1 MEEIRARIVKRRTLR
16 RPVRL
21 RGVSLRSFSPVSA
34 TLEPA
39 EAGSGV
45 VFNER
50 WPVTARQVHV
60 ADHTTKVGQGRHAVY
75 MVEHLMA
82 ACVGLGITDLDVRVD
97 GDALPFGDGSCRQF
111 VSAIRKAETRELS
124 ANVEPLVLARPVMVE
139 NDCGFVAAVP
149 SELFRVNCLARFPGR
164 GASLFT
170 APVTRKSFLEE
181 LAGARTF
188 GVCPKG
194 ESARS
199 VVQKLRLRFQL
210 KSESGWLLPARRRY
224 PNEFCRHKV
233 VDFLGDLALL
243 GRPLRAEVFA
253 FQPGHLL
260 NHRFVEQLKRETE
273 AR

>member
-1 MEEIRARIVKRRTLR
+1 
-16 RPVRL
+16 
-21 RGVSLRSFSPVSA
+21 
-34 TLEPA
+34 
-39 EAGSGV
+39 
-45 VFNER
+45 
-50 WPVTARQVHV
+50 
-60 ADHTTKVGQGRHAVY
+60 

-97 GDALPFGDGSCRQF
+97 GEGLPFGDGSCRQP
-111 VSAIRKAETRELS
+111 VRAMQKAGTRELPGS
-124 ANVEPLVLARPVMVE
+124 AEPLVLACPVMVE
-139 NDCGFVAAVP
+139 NDGGFVAAVP
-149 SELFRVNCLARFPGR
+149 SGRFRVNCLARFPGR

-170 APVTRKSFLEE
+170 APVTRTSFLEE

-188 GVCPKG
+188 GVCPNG
-194 ESARS
+194 ESALSIVR
-199 VVQKLRLRFQL
+199 KLRLRFRL

>member
-1 MEEIRARIVKRRTLR
+1 MAEIRARTVRRRTLR

-21 RGVSLRSFSPVSA
+21 CGVSLRSFCSVSA
-34 TLEPA
+34 TLQPA
-39 EAGSGV
+39 EPGSGI

-50 WPVTARQVHV
+50 WPATIRHARVV
-60 ADHTTKVGQGRHAVY
+60 DHSTRVGRGRHAVH

-82 ACVGLGITDLDVRVD
+82 ACTGLGITDLGIRVD

-111 VSAIRKAETRELS
+111 VRAIRKAETRELS
-124 ANVEPLVLARPVMVE
+124 ASVEPLVLAKPTMVE
-139 NDCGFVAAVP
+139 NDRGFIAAVP
-149 SELFRVNCLARFPGR
+149 SERLRVNCLARFPGR

-170 APVTRKSFLEE
+170 APLTRTTFVKE

-188 GVCPKG
+188 GACPNG
-194 ESARS
+194 ESAES
-199 VVQKLRLRFQL
+199 VVQKLGLRFRLR
-210 KSESGWLLPARRRY
+210 SESGWLLPVRLRH
-224 PNEFCRHKV
+224 PTEFCRHKV

-253 FQPGHLL
+253 FQPGHQL